1 MDLQKLLD
9 FVRMAKWMSG
19 DNEWVTELSIDRVCQ
34 LTLILVITKYWIG
47 EWHSLQIIQFGPAEV
62 QEWVTSVTK
71 KKNISQGLVVS
82 AGAYVE
88 IILKAL
94 VPERKCLL
102 ESNYY
107 TLTIT
112 NPLWKFVA

>member
-1 MDLQKLLD
+1 
-9 FVRMAKWMSG
+9 MS
-19 DNEWVTELSIDRVCQ
+19 NVC
-34 LTLILVITKYWIG
+34 Y
-47 EWHSLQIIQFGPAEV
+47 E
-62 QEWVTSVTK
+62 K
-71 KKNISQGLVVS
+71 KIISQGLVVS

>member
-1 MDLQKLLD
+1 M
-9 FVRMAKWMSG
+9 V
-19 DNEWVTELSIDRVCQ
+19 
-34 LTLILVITKYWIG
+34 
-47 EWHSLQIIQFGPAEV
+47 
-62 QEWVTSVTK
+62 
-71 KKNISQGLVVS
+71 SQGLVVS
-82 AGAYVE
+82 AGAYKE
-88 IILKAL
+88 TILKAL